1 MNVKRATPVLVV
13 EAIEPCLDFWVGRLA
28 FDKTTEVPHGNA
40 IGFVILE
47 KDGVQVM
54 LQTRAS
60 LSEDLP
66 RMAEA
71 GAGTATALF
80 VEVDD
85 IDAVERVL
93 EGAEIVQPRRK
104 TFYGATEVAVREP
117 GGHFVT
123 FAEFGAA
130 E

>member
-13 EAIEPCLDFWVGRLA
+13 EAVEPCLDFWVGRLA
-28 FDKTTEVPHGNA
+28 FDKTVEVPHGDA

-60 LSEDLP
+60 VSEDLP

-85 IDAVERVL
+85 IDAVERAL
-93 EGAEIVQPRRK
+93 AGAEIVQPRRK

>member
-1 MNVKRATPVLVV
+1 MNMKRATPVLVV
-13 EAIEPCLDFWVGRLA
+13 EAIEPGLEFWVGRLA
-28 FDKTTEVPHGNA
+28 FDKTAEVPHGDA

-93 EGAEIVQPRRK
+93 EGVEIVQPRRK